1 MTESIDD
8 DRFDA
13 VVLGAGISGL
23 VAASILQRE
32 GARSVLVIDEYT
44 WIGGNH
50 IDCVVGDYTF
60 DVGSYIFQ
68 DDSPLLAHFPE
79 LLPLYIPIRPSWGRL
94 TPQGVVTQYPISIR
108 DDLLLAGPVEWLR
121 ILGSVFHARIFCRR
135 IRSAEDFATYWIG
148 ARLLERTGLGY
159 YLDRFYG
166 VPADKVDAKFA
177 EKRMLWI
184 QEHAT
189 LRTHLRRWLSPA
201 SDAPRNQQLA
211 RPREGFAFLYEKA
224 RERLHASSAA
234 LSARRMWRALRC
246 RALEPISAFGHCWAE
261 RWR

>member
-50 IDCVVGDYTF
+50 IDCGVGDYTF

-121 ILGSVFHARIFCRR
+121 ILGSVFHARIFRRR
-135 IRSAEDFATYWIG
+135 IRSAEDFAAG
-148 ARLLERTGLGY
+148 NGGRS
-159 YLDRFYG
+159 
-166 VPADKVDAKFA
+166 
-177 EKRMLWI
+177 
-184 QEHAT
+184 HAMKMV
-189 LRTHLRRWLSPA
+189 H
-201 SDAPRNQQLA
+201 
-211 RPREGFAFLYEKA
+211 F
-224 RERLHASSAA
+224 
-234 LSARRMWRALRC
+234 
-246 RALEPISAFGHCWAE
+246 
-261 RWR
+261 